1 MELEFKDKKLQKYCQ
16 SEKDLLRK
24 YGKFQAKIILIRLNQ
39 LQAAE
44 NLYDISRLPQVRL
57 HPLSGDRQGEFAVD
71 LQQPKRLIFIPQNG
85 SLNDYKT
92 ITKIQIIEIVN
103 YH

>member
-1 MELEFKDKKLQKYCQ
+1 MELEFKDKKLQKHCEN
-16 SEKDLLRK
+16 EKDLQKK
-24 YGKFQAKIILIRLNQ
+24 YGVVQAKIILIRLNQ

-44 NLYDISRLPQVRL
+44 NLYDISKLPQVRL

-71 LQQPKRLIFIPQNG
+71 VQQPKRLILIPQNG
-85 SLNDYKT
+85 SLNDHKT